1 MSKIFFTFLLFLS
14 SLFAAVN
21 INTASV
27 DELKELKGIG
37 EAKAK
42 AIVEYRKD
50 QNFSSIEDIKKVKG
64 IGSKIF
70 EDIKNDIS
78 VK

>member
-1 MSKIFFTFLLFLS
+1 MKKIILTFLMFASFLFG
-14 SLFAAVN
+14 AVN
-21 INTASV
+21 INTATV
-27 DELKELKGIG
+27 DELKSLKGIG
-37 EAKAK
+37 DAKAK

-50 QNFSSIEDIKKVKG
+50 QNFTSIEDIKKVKG

-70 EDIKNDIS
+70 DGIKNDIT

>member
-1 MSKIFFTFLLFLS
+1 MKKIILTFLMFASFLFGS
-14 SLFAAVN
+14 VN
-21 INTASV
+21 INTATV
-27 DELKELKGIG
+27 DKLKSLKGIG
-37 EAKAK
+37 DAKAK

-50 QNFSSIEDIKKVKG
+50 QNFTSIEDIKKVKG

-70 EDIKNDIS
+70 DGIKNDIT